1 MAVSFRRVTSAG
13 LVSALGVGLLWFP
26 LLDILDDWTN
36 PPHKPLW
43 STLFEN
49 SPGLALALTLVVGG
63 LWLYT
68 RDWSDEYVVNA
79 AKWSLGVLVAFAV
92 LLAWVLGI
100 QQFVQNDLKPY
111 FIALDAV
118 VFGGVVAL
126 GIGIYDSRRRR
137 NESELA
143 LERDRLSALYEN
155 AEDAIATVRFDDG
168 PVVESANSAFRERY
182 DDIAAILSEAPG
194 VNGTYDS
201 LAGPLA
207 DGDAVEFEWDGPD
220 GDRSLLVNATPIT
233 TANAVRAHV
242 RIADITEQ
250 KHLARESA
258 ARERLEHLH
267 RVASDLSAADTE
279 NEAYDRTLNALRTA
293 VGFDAACVVAEG
305 DVVAARGTRDALDWE
320 SIDRIQPGAVPTD
333 GGATTRQVDGATV
346 LTVPVGDDAVLQ
358 ASITDDEFEDS
369 QVTAA
374 ELLGTHLRETRKRLD
389 REARL
394 RDQHE
399 RLELLARTFRHDL
412 LNDVNVINARATVL
426 EDHVDDDATDY
437 LDTLEERADDMED
450 RIETMRSLMKA
461 VEGEHRDLDSLA
473 LAPVVKDAVDDA
485 RDTYPSAAFELDTP
499 LPADVVGDDLLPDV
513 FQNLLANAVE
523 HNDTDAPRVR
533 VSGERADDAVV
544 VTVAD
549 NGPGVPPERR
559 DAVFD
564 LGEKGVESGGTGV
577 GLNLCHRIVE
587 TYGGSLTV
595 ADDADLGGAAFR
607 VRLPLSD

>member
-1 MAVSFRRVTSAG
+1 MAPSFRRVTSAG

-26 LLDILDDWTN
+26 LLDIFDDWAN
-36 PPHKPLW
+36 PPSKPLW

-49 SPGLALALTLVVGG
+49 SPGLVLALTLAIGG
-63 LWLYT
+63 VWLYT
-68 RDWSDEYVVNA
+68 REWEDTYVVNA
-79 AKWSLGVLVAFAV
+79 AAWSLGVIVAFAV
-92 LLAWVLGI
+92 LCAWVLGI

-137 NESELA
+137 NDSRLS

-155 AEDAIATVRFDDG
+155 ADDAIATVRFDDG
-168 PVVESANSAFRERY
+168 PVVESANDAFRTQY
-182 DDIAAILSEAPG
+182 DDVAAVLDAAPG

-201 LAGPLA
+201 IADPLA
-207 DGDAVEFEWDGPD
+207 DGDTVEFEWNGPA
-220 GDRSLLVNATPIT
+220 GDHTYLVNATPIT
-233 TANAVRAHV
+233 TEDAVRAHV
-242 RIADITEQ
+242 RISDITEQ
-250 KHLARESA
+250 KQLARESA

-279 NEAYDRTLNALRTA
+279 TEAYDRTLNALRTA
-293 VGFDAACVVAEG
+293 VGFDRGCVVVDG
-305 DVVAARGTRDALDWE
+305 DVVAARGTRDALDWP
-320 SIDRIQPGAVPTD
+320 SIDRTQPGAVPTD
-333 GGATTRQVDGATV
+333 GGATTREVDGATV
-346 LTVPVGDDAVLQ
+346 LTVPVGTDAVLQ
-358 ASITDDEFEDS
+358 ASAGDDFEHS

-426 EDHVDDDATDY
+426 EEHVDADAQEY
-437 LDTLEERADDMED
+437 LDTLTERTDDMEE

-461 VEGEHRDLDSLA
+461 VEGEHRDLEPVA

-499 LPADVVGDDLLPDV
+499 LPAVDVLGDDLLPDV
-513 FQNLLANAVE
+513 FQNLLSNAVE
-523 HNDTDAPRVR
+523 HNDTATPRIR
-533 VSGERADDAVV
+533 VSGERDGDTVV

-559 DAVFD
+559 DDVFD
-564 LGEKGVESGGTGV
+564 LGEKGVDSGGTGV

-587 TYGGSLTV
+587 TYDGALTV
-595 ADDADLGGAAFR
+595 EGADDLGGAAFH
-607 VRLPLSD
+607 VRLPVDE